1 MISDKKEFFGGMGL
15 MAGFLI
21 VLIAIFMPL
30 FNGHNGLNYLDNLFN
45 SISKGSAYYIPA
57 ISDQVSQ
64 SQTGKSIT
72 VKLGYETANQAGESA
87 QLFKKA
93 DATVTVSDK
102 EVTVSGDFGKILG
115 SCLQDADLLFHNNG
129 ETLQN
134 KYALEPRRVL
144 FNWWTSLKAMQK
156 ALNKQER
163 FADAKVVY
171 TVMTRAVE
179 CSYNYYKIVPDHITD
194 RMGTVI
200 FALVFYVVYTL
211 WYGYAILFIFEGWG
225 LQISH

>member
-1 MISDKKEFFGGMGL
+1 MITDKKEFFGGIGL
-15 MAGFLI
+15 MALFLI
-21 VLIAIFMPL
+21 VLIAIFLPL
-30 FNGHNGLNYLDNLFN
+30 FNGQNGLNYLDNLFN
-45 SISKGSAYYIPA
+45 AISKGSAYYIPA
-57 ISDQVSQ
+57 LSQEVSQ
-64 SQTGKSIT
+64 AQTGKPIT
-72 VKLGYETANQAGESA
+72 VKLNYETAAQAGQSA
-87 QLFKKA
+87 QLFRQA
-93 DATVTVSDK
+93 DATVAVS
-102 EVTVSGDFGKILG
+102 ENEITVSGDFGQILG
-115 SCLQDADLLFHNNG
+115 SCLQDADILFHNNG
-129 ETLQN
+129 ETLED

-156 ALNKQER
+156 ALNNQER

-179 CSYNYYKIVPDHITD
+179 CAYNYYQVVPDHITD

-225 LQISH
+225 LEISH

>member
-1 MISDKKEFFGGMGL
+1 
-15 MAGFLI
+15 
-21 VLIAIFMPL
+21 
-30 FNGHNGLNYLDNLFN
+30 
-45 SISKGSAYYIPA
+45 
-57 ISDQVSQ
+57 
-64 SQTGKSIT
+64 
-72 VKLGYETANQAGESA
+72 
-87 QLFKKA
+87 
-93 DATVTVSDK
+93 
-102 EVTVSGDFGKILG
+102 
-115 SCLQDADLLFHNNG
+115 
-129 ETLQN
+129 
-134 KYALEPRRVL
+134 
-144 FNWWTSLKAMQK
+144 MQK

-200 FALVFYVVYTL
+200 FALAFYVVYTL